1 MPNSKEK
8 VTPSFQK
15 IDIIMANLATT
26 ILCPETL
33 WLTM

>member
-26 ILCPETL
+26 VCPEAL